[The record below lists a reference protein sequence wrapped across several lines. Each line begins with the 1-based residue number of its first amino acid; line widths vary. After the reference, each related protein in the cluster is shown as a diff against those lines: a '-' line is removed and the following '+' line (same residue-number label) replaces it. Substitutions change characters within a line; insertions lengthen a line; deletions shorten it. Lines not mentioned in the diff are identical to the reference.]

1 MLLRVR
7 GCAKSWPA
15 VLAACALA
23 SGCASSPR
31 SEATVH
37 ESARGSVYVS
47 LDRVSDK
54 SFQATH
60 PIKLPPDVIA
70 RALRGLYVL
79 EETSAA
85 QAVFATQVKPVRA
98 FSDEQIQFLA
108 PSVAAALAEAV
119 SDQRVEFR
127 VVYPVPAG
135 LLPEGKGAAV
145 GSSRPYSPGPGLETT
160 GGTLYVYGLSVHLT
174 LTKYR
179 HRPERPDTINMPNRR
194 LPDPTGLSQ
203 REVLFFP
210 REALRPETHQQTGFL
225 GEPDLKTFVI
235 DYELLARLPA
245 AQPAAASPSA
255 AQPETLAGEPAQPSS
270 PVTGSATK
278 PSAQKAATVE
288 DLQSMKELIIKKDME
303 LEVLKEE
310 MRSLRRQ
317 LEEQAESQKP
327 KGKKKPA
334 PRSTEPDR

>member
-1 MLLRVR
+1 MRTSPRSLLALSVA
-7 GCAKSWPA
+7 C
-15 VLAACALA
+15 VIAA
-23 SGCASSPR
+23 GCASSPR

-37 ESARGSVYVS
+37 ESQRGSVYVS
-47 LDRVSDK
+47 LDRVPDK
-54 SFQATH
+54 SFQAAH

-79 EETSAA
+79 EETSAV

-108 PSVAAALAEAV
+108 PSVAAALAEAA

-160 GGTLYVYGLSVHLT
+160 GGTLYAYGLSLHLT

-194 LPDPTGLSQ
+194 LPDPTGLAQ
-203 REVLFFP
+203 REVLFLP
-210 REALRPETHQQTGFL
+210 AEALRPETHQQTGFL

-235 DYELLARLPA
+235 DYELLAKLPGAQPSAVSSPA
-245 AQPAAASPSA
+245 AQPEKRTGAS
-255 AQPETLAGEPAQPSS
+255 ERTQPSS
-270 PVTGSATK
+270 PADSRATK
-278 PSAQKAATVE
+278 LAEPRAATAE
-288 DLQSMKELIIKKDME
+288 ELQSMKELIIKKDVE
-303 LEVLKEE
+303 LEAMKEE
-310 MRSLRRQ
+310 LRALRRQ
-317 LEEQAESQKP
+317 LEQQAEPQQP
-327 KGKKKPA
+327 NEKKKPA
-334 PRSTEPDR
+334 PRPQETAP